1 MAWVQYW
8 LRFGRGVETVHH
20 PNLLLEGV
28 WGGVRLYTSA
38 EEHVGETVALK
49 DTIVVAVGMVAMVVE
64 ETEKCV
70 VTKQM
75 EMKALA
81 EFLEKPN
88 VPVKF
93 HKKELFQGQL
103 KKERTMSIL
112 LLSCST
118 LG

>member
-1 MAWVQYW
+1 M
-8 LRFGRGVETVHH
+8 
-20 PNLLLEGV
+20 

-49 DTIVVAVGMVAMVVE
+49 DTIVVAVGMVAMVV

-103 KKERTMSIL
+103 KKE
-112 LLSCST
+112 
-118 LG
+118 